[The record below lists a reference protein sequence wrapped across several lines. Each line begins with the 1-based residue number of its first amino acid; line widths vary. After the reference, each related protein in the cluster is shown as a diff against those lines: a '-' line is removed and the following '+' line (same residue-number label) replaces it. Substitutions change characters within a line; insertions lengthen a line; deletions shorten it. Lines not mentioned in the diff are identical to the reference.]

1 MKTKVIEYVSRMQDG
16 GAETIVKD
24 YALLLDK
31 EKFDVTVVCEDYKKN
46 SANYRILKENNVKT
60 IYLYGKFDLLC
71 RALQRIFGQRFI
83 SLLFNRVLKDIKP
96 DIIHV
101 QLESLEVLY
110 HSRKHLD
117 NVKLFF
123 TCQNLPELKIGEK
136 RPKERDACRYLLD
149 YNNLQIFALH
159 DEMAKEINE
168 RFNINNTIVL
178 KNGIDFDRFRNVSE
192 TKEEIRESIGIPK
205 DAYLVGH
212 VGRFHYQKNHELLIK
227 VFNDV
232 VKKKDNAYLLLIGA
246 GNLEDDVRK
255 QISDLGLNDRVVILS
270 HRKDIPRLM
279 KSMDVFLFPSRY
291 EGLGIVLIE
300 AQISG
305 LPCVISNTLPHEAYQ
320 SKNITELALDAP
332 IDEWSKAVINP
343 VGNITKWGNINDY
356 DMKKVIKKLERYYN
370 LME

>member
-31 EKFDVTVVCEDYKKN
+31 DKFDVIVICEDYKKN
-46 SANYRILKENNVKT
+46 SANYKILKENNVKT

-83 SLLFNRVLKDIKP
+83 SLLFNRVLKQIKP

-110 HSRKHLD
+110 HSRKYLD

-123 TCQNLPELKIGEK
+123 TCQNLPELKIGDK
-136 RPKERDACRYLLD
+136 RPKEREACRYLLD
-149 YNNLQIFALH
+149 HNNLQIFALH
-159 DEMAKEINE
+159 NEMAREIE
-168 RFNINNTIVL
+168 DRFNIDNVIVL
-178 KNGIDFDRFRNVSE
+178 KNGIDFDRFKNVKES
-192 TKEEIRESIGIPK
+192 KEEIRRSIGIPE

-227 VFNDV
+227 AFADV
-232 VKKKDNAYLLLIGA
+232 TKKKDNAYLLLIGS
-246 GNLEDDVRK
+246 GNLENEVKK
-255 QISDLGLNDRVVILS
+255 QIEELGLTKKVVILS

-320 SKNITELALDAP
+320 DKNITELALDAP
-332 IDEWSKAVINP
+332 IEDWSKAVISP
-343 VGNITKWGNINDY
+343 IGNIDKWGNIDEY
-356 DMKKVIKKLERYYN
+356 DMRKVIKKLESYY
-370 LME
+370 LK